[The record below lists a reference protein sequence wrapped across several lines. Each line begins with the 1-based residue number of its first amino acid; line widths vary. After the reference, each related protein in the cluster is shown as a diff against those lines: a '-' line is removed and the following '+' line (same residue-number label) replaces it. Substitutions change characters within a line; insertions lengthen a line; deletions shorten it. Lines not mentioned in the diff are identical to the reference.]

1 MSIDTTNIPEQ
12 IIALKHRIHEQ
23 CPNITEHFREL
34 ETILAEEID
43 SIESASKRG
52 ESIIPEIAFSDIVA
66 SQVDDTTI
74 KAVKRRG
81 AVVVR
86 GVFTKKKASW
96 WYEELERYLETNG
109 YFEQDDPELD
119 HYFSDLK
126 ADRPQ
131 ICAVYWSK
139 PQVEARQSPNL
150 AQTRSFLNRLW
161 NYQENGTQ
169 YFDPDRECTYV
180 DRVRM
185 RQPGDTSLGLSPH
198 IDGGSIERWLGDN
211 YQQAYRSL
219 FSSNW
224 KSYNPFNGAFRP
236 EVEGIDS
243 PAVCRAFRT
252 WQGWTALTKQ
262 GPGDGTLQLI
272 PTTLSIDYVMLRP
285 FQEDVPEDML
295 CGAVEGRAQAIT
307 DEWHSLLLRGLVS
320 IPKVNP
326 GDTVWWHPDVVHAVE
341 HEHQGSNVSSVL
353 YIGSAPWCDR
363 NVRYLERQTQ
373 PFLEGRSAPDFAP
386 EDYELAYTNR
396 ASLEDLTELGR
407 QQMGFDK
414 AS

>member
-1 MSIDTTNIPEQ
+1 
-12 IIALKHRIHEQ
+12 
-23 CPNITEHFREL
+23 
-34 ETILAEEID
+34 
-43 SIESASKRG
+43 
-52 ESIIPEIAFSDIVA
+52 
-66 SQVDDTTI
+66 
-74 KAVKRRG
+74 
-81 AVVVR
+81 
-86 GVFTKKKASW
+86 
-96 WYEELERYLETNG
+96 
-109 YFEQDDPELD
+109 
-119 HYFSDLK
+119 
-126 ADRPQ
+126 
-131 ICAVYWSK
+131 
-139 PQVEARQSPNL
+139 
-150 AQTRSFLNRLW
+150 
-161 NYQENGTQ
+161 
-169 YFDPDRECTYV
+169 
-180 DRVRM
+180 M

-198 IDGGSIERWLGDN
+198 IDGRSIERWLGDN
-211 YQQAYRSL
+211 YQQVYRSL

-396 ASLEDLTELGR
+396 ATLEDLTELGR